1 MREQPMTSRVQRTAS
16 ARWPGRAAVDLV
28 LGVDPAR
35 PEPLHRQLYDGLRA
49 AILEQRLKPGVRLP
63 STRALA
69 TTLGLARNT
78 VHGAYDQLLAEG
90 YLETRHGS
98 GTYVATSLPDD
109 AFRAV
114 AGDVVSTTTGA
125 GDGAGLA
132 YDGGAGVRPKAAAAA
147 RSVSADGAVPEPPK
161 AGSGDVGQRLSNW
174 GRRVAEI
181 APAPYVAPAVAL
193 PLDFRHGRPDVTHF
207 PIDEWR
213 RAALRQLREIDR
225 DDLWYGPPA
234 GLPSLRAALA
244 AYLGRAR
251 GVRCTPDQVVVTT
264 GTQQAIDLISRLL
277 VETGDTVVVE
287 DPCYPGA
294 RRVFE
299 ALGARL
305 LDVPVDEHGLR
316 TDDLPAEPARLV
328 YTTPSHQYPSGA
340 TLPVSRRLDL
350 LRWAERHDALVI
362 EDDYDSEFR
371 HVGRPLE
378 ALQGLDRSGRVAYVG
393 SFSKVLYPALRL
405 GYLVAP
411 PGLVRLVTEA
421 KRLIDLQTATPG
433 QEMLAELIQ
442 TGHFEA
448 HLRRMRRVYRG
459 RRATLLEA
467 LDRELGA
474 LASPGPSDAGL
485 YVRIVLADGLNEE
498 AIAQRAAEL
507 GVGVYPAGPYYARPV
522 ARPGLILGY
531 AALDEAGIAE
541 GMRRLRLAI
550 DAEVTGVHH
559 TAPVPHRE
567 PIRFHTCRYA

>member
-1 MREQPMTSRVQRTAS
+1 MRGNRSSPS
-16 ARWPGRAAVDLV
+16 RWPARSSVDLV
-28 LGVDPAR
+28 LGIDPAA
-35 PEPLHRQLYDGLRA
+35 PEPLHRQLYGGLRA
-49 AILEQRLKPGVRLP
+49 AILEQRLKPGARLP
-63 STRALA
+63 STRSLA
-69 TTLGLARNT
+69 STLGLARNT

-98 GTYVATSLPDD
+98 GTYVAASLPDD
-109 AFRAV
+109 ALMALPVRMKAPV
-114 AGDVVSTTTGA
+114 ED
-125 GDGAGLA
+125 
-132 YDGGAGVRPKAAAAA
+132 AGVGPPGSNGTAAAAPERA
-147 RSVSADGAVPEPPK
+147 PAGAL
-161 AGSGDVGQRLSNW
+161 SQRLSNW

-181 APAPYVAPAVAL
+181 APSPYSAPTSPL
-193 PLDFRHGRPDVTHF
+193 PFDFRHGRPDVTHF

-213 RAALRQLREIDR
+213 RAASRQLRQIER

-234 GLPSLRAALA
+234 GLPSLREALA

-251 GVRCTPDQVVVTT
+251 GVRCSPEQVIVTT
-264 GTQQAIDLISRLL
+264 GTQQAVDLISRLL
-277 VETGDTVVVE
+277 VEPGDAVVVE

-305 LDVPVDEHGLR
+305 LDVAVDEHGMQ
-316 TDDLPAEPARLV
+316 TDALPASAARLV

-350 LRWAERHDALVI
+350 LRWAEQHDALIV

-411 PGLVRLVTEA
+411 PDLVHLASEA
-421 KRLIDLQTATPG
+421 KRLLDLQTATPG
-433 QEMLAELIQ
+433 QEMLAELIHSGQ
-442 TGHFEA
+442 FEA

-459 RRATLLEA
+459 RRAALLEA
-467 LDRELGA
+467 LERD
-474 LASPGPSDAGL
+474 LAGLATAGPSDAGL
-485 YVRIVLADGLNEE
+485 YLRIVLAPGLDDE
-498 AIAQRAAEL
+498 AVARRAAEL
-507 GVGVYPAGPYYARPV
+507 GVAVYPARPYFTRPP

-541 GMRRLRLAI
+541 GIRRLRQAME
-550 DAEVTGVHH
+550 DHPSPDGG
-559 TAPVPHRE
+559 
-567 PIRFHTCRYA
+567 

>member
-1 MREQPMTSRVQRTAS
+1 MRHTYPSSTRR
-16 ARWPGRAAVDLV
+16 PGRAAVDLV
-28 LGVDPAR
+28 LGIDSAR
-35 PEPLHRQLYDGLRA
+35 PEPLHRQLYGELRS
-49 AILEQRLKPGVRLP
+49 AILEQRLKPGARLP
-63 STRALA
+63 STRALSL
-69 TTLGLARNT
+69 TLGLARNT

-98 GTYVATSLPDD
+98 GTYVAASLPDD

-114 AGDVVSTTTGA
+114 SGGVTGGSSAGGGGSSTTPGADAGA
-125 GDGAGLA
+125 GASPRGSQSMLNGWSETPAWGAETGQP
-132 YDGGAGVRPKAAAAA
+132 D
-147 RSVSADGAVPEPPK
+147 SV
-161 AGSGDVGQRLSNW
+161 AGSVEVAGPIPSFSARPAEAAGQRLSNW

-181 APAPYVAPAVAL
+181 RPSPYAAPTTGL
-193 PLDFRHGRPDVTHF
+193 LLDFRHGRPDVIHF

-213 RAALRQLREIDR
+213 RAAARQLRQIDR

-244 AYLGRAR
+244 EYLGRAR
-251 GVRCTPDQVVVTT
+251 GVRCTPEQVIVTT

-277 VETGDTVVVE
+277 VEADDVVVVE

-299 ALGARL
+299 VLGARL
-305 LDVPVDEHGLR
+305 LDVPVDEHGMR
-316 TDDLPAEPARLV
+316 TDELPDASARLV

-350 LRWAERHDALVI
+350 LRWAERHDAIVI

-371 HVGRPLE
+371 HLGRPLE

-411 PGLVRLVTEA
+411 PEMVRLVVEA
-421 KRLIDLQTATPG
+421 KRLVDLQTATPG

-442 TGHFEA
+442 TGQFEA

-459 RRATLLEA
+459 RRTALLEA
-467 LDRELGA
+467 LDRELGD
-474 LASPGPSDAGL
+474 LAVPGPSDAGL
-485 YVRIVLADGLNEE
+485 YLRIVLAKGLDEE
-498 AIAQRAAEL
+498 SIARRAADL
-507 GVGVYPAGPYYARPV
+507 GVAVYPARPYFAQPV

-541 GMRRLRLAI
+541 GIRRLRLAI
-550 DAEVTGVHH
+550 DAEL
-559 TAPVPHRE
+559 AWARL
-567 PIRFHTCRYA
+567 

>member
-1 MREQPMTSRVQRTAS
+1 VGVSKAAGTAALPAPYHRGMRGERSITT
-16 ARWPGRAAVDLV
+16 RWPGRAAVDLV
-28 LGVDPAR
+28 LGIDPAR
-35 PEPLHRQLYDGLRA
+35 PEPLHRQLYGGLRA
-49 AILEQRLKPGVRLP
+49 AILEQRLKPGARLP

-98 GTYVATSLPDD
+98 GTYVAASLPDD
-109 AFRAV
+109 ALRAV
-114 AGDVVSTTTGA
+114 AGRASNGTVDRGA
-125 GDGAGLA
+125 APAPVPAGT
-132 YDGGAGVRPKAAAAA
+132 
-147 RSVSADGAVPEPPK
+147 
-161 AGSGDVGQRLSNW
+161 VGQRLSNW

-181 APAPYVAPAVAL
+181 APAPYAAPSASL
-193 PLDFRHGRPDVTHF
+193 PIDFRHGRPDVVHF

-213 RAALRQLREIDR
+213 RAASRQLRQMDH

-234 GLPSLRAALA
+234 GLPSLREALA
-244 AYLGRAR
+244 EYLGRAR
-251 GVRCTPDQVVVTT
+251 GVRSTPEQIVVTT
-264 GTQQAIDLISRLL
+264 GTQQAVDLISRLL
-277 VETGDTVVVE
+277 VEADDVVVVE

-299 ALGARL
+299 ALGATL

-316 TDDLPAEPARLV
+316 TEDLPERPARLV

-378 ALQGLDRSGRVAYVG
+378 ALQGLDRAGRVAYVG

-411 PGLVRLVTEA
+411 PALVRLASEA
-421 KRLIDLQTATPG
+421 KRLLDLQTATPG

-442 TGHFEA
+442 SGQFEA

-459 RRATLLEA
+459 RRAALLEA
-467 LDRELGA
+467 LERELGG
-474 LASPGPSDAGL
+474 LATPGPSDAGL
-485 YVRIVLADGLNEE
+485 YLRLVLAEGLDEE
-498 AIAQRAAEL
+498 AVARQAAEL
-507 GVGVYPAGPYYARPV
+507 GVAVYPAGPYFARPV

-541 GMRRLRLAI
+541 GIRRLRLAI
-550 DAEVTGVHH
+550 DSLLAL
-559 TAPVPHRE
+559 P
-567 PIRFHTCRYA
+567 

>member
-1 MREQPMTSRVQRTAS
+1 MRGERSATAPS
-16 ARWPGRAAVDLV
+16 PGRAAVDLV
-28 LGVDPAR
+28 LGIDPAR
-35 PEPLHRQLYDGLRA
+35 PEPLHRQLYGGLRS
-49 AILEQRLKPGVRLP
+49 AILEQRLKPGARLP
-63 STRALA
+63 STRGLA

-98 GTYVATSLPDD
+98 GTYVAASLPDD
-109 AFRAV
+109 ALRAEP
-114 AGDVVSTTTGA
+114 GD
-125 GDGAGLA
+125 
-132 YDGGAGVRPKAAAAA
+132 RAA
-147 RSVSADGAVPEPPK
+147 RAPGGEEAVGATPAVPR
-161 AGSGDVGQRLSNW
+161 GDLGQRLSNW

-181 APAPYVAPAVAL
+181 APAPYGSPTTPL
-193 PLDFRHGRPDVTHF
+193 PIDFRHGRPDVTHF
-207 PIDEWR
+207 PVDEWR
-213 RAALRQLREIDR
+213 RVASRQSRQLDR

-244 AYLGRAR
+244 EYLGRAR
-251 GVRCTPDQVVVTT
+251 GVRCTPEQVIVTT

-277 VETGDTVVVE
+277 VEGDDVVVVE

-299 ALGARL
+299 ALGATL
-305 LDVPVDEHGLR
+305 VDVPVDEHGLR
-316 TDDLPAEPARLV
+316 TDDLPDAPACLV

-411 PGLVRLVTEA
+411 SALVRLAAEA
-421 KRLIDLQTATPG
+421 KRLLDLQTATPG

-442 TGHFEA
+442 SGQFEA

-459 RRATLLEA
+459 RRAALLEA
-467 LDRELGA
+467 LDRELGP
-474 LASPGPSDAGL
+474 LATPGPNDAGL
-485 YVRIVLADGLNEE
+485 YLRLVLADGLDEE
-498 AIAQRAAEL
+498 AVARRAAEL
-507 GVGVYPAGPYYARPV
+507 GVAVYPAGPYYARPV

-531 AALDEAGIAE
+531 AAVDEAGIAE
-541 GMRRLRLAI
+541 GIRRLRLAI
-550 DAEVTGVHH
+550 DAVRR
-559 TAPVPHRE
+559 PVARC
-567 PIRFHTCRYA
+567 IG

>member
-1 MREQPMTSRVQRTAS
+1 MATGGLRV
-16 ARWPGRAAVDLV
+16 RAAVDLV
-28 LGVDPAR
+28 LGIDPAR
-35 PEPLHRQLYDGLRA
+35 QEPLHRQLYGGLRS
-49 AILEQRLKPGVRLP
+49 AILEQRLKPGARLP
-63 STRALA
+63 STRSLA
-69 TTLGLARNT
+69 SILGLARNT
-78 VHGAYDQLLAEG
+78 VHGAYDQLMAEG
-90 YLETRHGS
+90 YLETRRGS
-98 GTYVATSLPDD
+98 GTYVAASLPDD
-109 AFRAV
+109 ALRAV
-114 AGDVVSTTTGA
+114 AGRA
-125 GDGAGLA
+125 GRA
-132 YDGGAGVRPKAAAAA
+132 DGGEDGSPVT
-147 RSVSADGAVPEPPK
+147 SAPP
-161 AGSGDVGQRLSNW
+161 GELGQRLSSW

-181 APAPYVAPAVAL
+181 APAPYSSPTVPL
-193 PLDFRHGRPDVTHF
+193 PIDFRHGRPDVTHV

-213 RAALRQLREIDR
+213 RAVSRRSRQTDR
-225 DDLWYGPPA
+225 GDLWYGPPA

-244 AYLGRAR
+244 EYLGRAR
-251 GVRCTPDQVVVTT
+251 GVRCTPEQVVVTT

-277 VETGDTVVVE
+277 VEADDVVVVE

-305 LDVPVDEHGLR
+305 LDVPVDDHGLR
-316 TDDLPAEPARLV
+316 TEHLPEAPARLV

-378 ALQGLDRSGRVAYVG
+378 ALQGLDRCGRVAYVG

-411 PGLVRLVTEA
+411 PALVQLASEA
-421 KRLIDLQTATPG
+421 KRLLDLQTATPG
-433 QEMLAELIQ
+433 QEILAELIQ
-442 TGHFEA
+442 SGQFEA

-459 RRATLLEA
+459 RRAALLEA

-474 LASPGPSDAGL
+474 LATPGPSDAGL
-485 YVRIVLADGLNEE
+485 YLRLVLAEGLDEE
-498 AIAQRAAEL
+498 AVAHRAAEL
-507 GVGVYPAGPYYARPV
+507 GVAVYPATPYYARPV

-541 GMRRLRLAI
+541 GIRRLRFAI
-550 DAEVTGVHH
+550 DAELT
-559 TAPVPHRE
+559 
-567 PIRFHTCRYA
+567 

>member
-1 MREQPMTSRVQRTAS
+1 MRGERLAAPRR
-16 ARWPGRAAVDLV
+16 PGRAPVDLV
-28 LGVDPAR
+28 LGIDPAGA
-35 PEPLHRQLYDGLRA
+35 EPLHRQLYGGLRT

-63 STRALA
+63 STRGLA
-69 TTLGLARNT
+69 STLGLARNT
-78 VHGAYDQLLAEG
+78 IHGAYDQLLAEG

-98 GTYVATSLPDD
+98 GTYVAGSLPDD
-109 AFRAV
+109 ALRAV
-114 AGDVVSTTTGA
+114 ADSVGASTV
-125 GDGAGLA
+125 
-132 YDGGAGVRPKAAAAA
+132 GVRGAD
-147 RSVSADGAVPEPPK
+147 SGTVSAAKSGGPSGA
-161 AGSGDVGQRLSNW
+161 VGQRLSNW

-181 APAPYVAPAVAL
+181 APAPYGGPASSL

-207 PIDEWR
+207 PIGEWR
-213 RAALRQLREIDR
+213 RAASRQLRQIDR
-225 DDLWYGPPA
+225 DEVWYGPPA

-244 AYLGRAR
+244 EYLGRAR
-251 GVRCTPDQVVVTT
+251 GVRCTPEQVVVTT

-277 VETGDTVVVE
+277 VEADDRVVVE

-305 LDVPVDEHGLR
+305 TDVEVDEHGLC
-316 TDDLPAEPARLV
+316 TDRLPDEPARLV

-411 PGLVRLVTEA
+411 PEMVRLASEA
-421 KRLIDLQTATPG
+421 KRLLDLQTATPG
-433 QEMLAELIQ
+433 QEMLAELILSGQ
-442 TGHFEA
+442 FEA

-459 RRATLLEA
+459 RRAALLAA
-467 LDRELGA
+467 LDRELA
-474 LASPGPSDAGL
+474 PLATPGPSDAGL
-485 YVRIVLADGLNEE
+485 YLRIVLAEGLDEE
-498 AIAQRAAEL
+498 AVARRAAEL
-507 GVGVYPAGPYYARPV
+507 GVAVYPAGPYYARPV

-541 GMRRLRLAI
+541 GIRRLRQAI
-550 DAEVTGVHH
+550 DAELTSPPNPFPGAERGSRTPSPSDTGRPRSGG
-559 TAPVPHRE
+559 APCWGMRGLG
-567 PIRFHTCRYA
+567 